1 VNWNALCISAYLEAA
16 KVLELS
22 DAEHFALRSL
32 DRLLAEGWSAENGL
46 KHVIAYSDQS
56 TQPRDVS
63 GLLDDYA
70 FTIIACIDAYEATTD
85 LSYYR
90 FAERIAAKMIESFH
104 DETGGGFF
112 DTSRQALHANLGALT
127 ARRKPL
133 QDSPTPAGNPAA
145 VIALL
150 RLHAYSGE
158 DRLREIAE
166 STLETFAEIAGHFG
180 IFGAT
185 YGIAVALYSRPHT
198 QVVVVGKDPL
208 AAEFYRTALSPF
220 CFSKSVLR
228 FDPDHVVAENL
239 PPTLAQTIPG
249 LPTIKEKKTVAVLCS
264 GFSCQPP
271 VDSPAKLRAMLKE
284 RGEHE
289 GHEGK
294 IKVTKG

>member
-1 VNWNALCISAYLEAA
+1 
-16 KVLELS
+16 
-22 DAEHFALRSL
+22 
-32 DRLLAEGWSAENGL
+32 
-46 KHVIAYSDQS
+46 
-56 TQPRDVS
+56 
-63 GLLDDYA
+63 
-70 FTIIACIDAYEATTD
+70 
-85 LSYYR
+85 
-90 FAERIAAKMIESFH
+90 
-104 DETGGGFF
+104 
-112 DTSRQALHANLGALT
+112 
-127 ARRKPL
+127 
-133 QDSPTPAGNPAA
+133 

-208 AAEFYRTALSPF
+208 AAQFYRTALSPF

-271 VDSPAKLRAMLKE
+271 VDSPAKLRAMLEE